1 MPVSCVKLLLRY
13 FLTYI
18 SSSLSPLSKT
28 VRFNVLKIQKKAKD
42 ANAKQFA
49 KF

>member
-1 MPVSCVKLLLRY
+1 MQGWIPAVDERV
-13 FLTYI
+13 I
-18 SSSLSPLSKT
+18 DSLFHASPLSKT

-42 ANAKQFA
+42 SGAKQFA